1 MLGSTAAFIHQS
13 CVLPLPAR
21 PPVGLEA
28 WALWDRRASADFTG
42 SGPKAVYASELAGR
56 GAIVL
61 MPSPTVES
69 VLVWKGGEMSQ
80 RNVVQSC
87 NLG

>member
-1 MLGSTAAFIHQS
+1 M
-13 CVLPLPAR
+13 PLPAR

-28 WALWDRRASADFTG
+28 WAVWDRRASAHFTG
-42 SGPKAVYASELAGR
+42 SGHKAGKVLELGGR
-56 GAIVL
+56 SGIFL

-69 VLVWKGGEMSQ
+69 MLVWNGGEMLQ